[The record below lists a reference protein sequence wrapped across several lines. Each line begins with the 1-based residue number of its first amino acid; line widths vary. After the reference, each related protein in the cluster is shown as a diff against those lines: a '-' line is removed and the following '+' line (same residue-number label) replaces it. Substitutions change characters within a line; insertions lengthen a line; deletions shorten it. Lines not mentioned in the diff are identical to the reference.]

1 MEYLFYG
8 FCGVALS
15 YLFSLYK
22 SFISL
27 KDKVKYLEERIENQ
41 RARGNMFER
50 EISLIYNKL
59 EKQRDILE
67 KEISII
73 YDKLEK

>member
-8 FCGVALS
+8 FCGTVGY

-27 KDKVKYLEERIENQ
+27 KDKVKYLENRI
-41 RARGNMFER
+41 
-50 EISLIYNKL
+50 
-59 EKQRDILE
+59 EKQREILE